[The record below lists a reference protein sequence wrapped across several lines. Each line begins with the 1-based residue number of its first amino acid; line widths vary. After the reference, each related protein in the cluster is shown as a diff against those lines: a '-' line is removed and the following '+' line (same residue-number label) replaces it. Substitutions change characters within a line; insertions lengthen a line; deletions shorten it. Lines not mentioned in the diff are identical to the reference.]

1 MTMKKILPLFI
12 LIVAVSCGQERTYKT
27 LLTNNKWTIKKVE
40 NLDLGQLGP
49 DELNE
54 GTLWI
59 FNRDNTF
66 TFEMKN
72 KLWDKRNTGTWILVS
87 DSLTLFVDS
96 GTTSLR
102 IEKLTDKD
110 LIWTM
115 VEEDT
120 LRFTLMSSVSN

>member
-1 MTMKKILPLFI
+1 
-12 LIVAVSCGQERTYKT
+12 
-27 LLTNNKWTIKKVE
+27 LTNNKWTIKKVE

>member
-1 MTMKKILPLFI
+1 
-12 LIVAVSCGQERTYKT
+12 
-27 LLTNNKWTIKKVE
+27 
-40 NLDLGQLGP
+40 
-49 DELNE
+49 
-54 GTLWI
+54 
-59 FNRDNTF
+59 
-66 TFEMKN
+66 MKN